1 MAAAAKACLSPR
13 STDSRWPRIPM
24 ARFLMDAG
32 FHPGPLG
39 MHLRRVPLPIAQAE
53 PMGDEV
59 Q

>member
-1 MAAAAKACLSPR
+1 
-13 STDSRWPRIPM
+13 M

-39 MHLRRVPLPIAQAE
+39 MHLRRIPLAMAHAE
-53 PMGDEV
+53 AAVEEL